1 MTSQDP
7 DAQSL
12 QRAEAELRVSQLI
25 NENIP
30 IGLDLD
36 HMEDV
41 SDDRTLRMV
50 YANPAVKTLTGLGP
64 EDVVGKTLDENC
76 PGLRAKGIPQRYA
89 EGARSQTAINFE
101 DIIAKPVVP
110 ERLYEALLK

>member
-30 IGLDLD
+30 IGLHIYHL
-36 HMEDV
+36 EDV

-89 EGARSQTAINFE
+89 EGCAARPPSILRTSSPSQWCRSGCI
-101 DIIAKPVVP
+101 KPC
-110 ERLYEALLK
+110 

>member
-1 MTSQDP
+1 M
-7 DAQSL
+7 
-12 QRAEAELRVSQLI
+12 
-25 NENIP
+25 
-30 IGLDLD
+30 
-36 HMEDV
+36 

-89 EGARSQTAINFE
+89 EVVRRQSAINFVRTSSPSPWCRSGC
-101 DIIAKPVVP
+101 IKPC
-110 ERLYEALLK
+110 